1 MTPAINGLVLLA
13 LCLGGLFAGRG
24 LALKRYRKVSSQ
36 TDIDKEALLK
46 YAKGKEYVF
55 SGVFCLVLITNL
67 LVSLKLRFNVMDSF
81 GTSLPYSIVFAICAA
96 GIWYWHT
103 LRQKLRHI
111 A

>member
-1 MTPAINGLVLLA
+1 MTSTINGLILLA

-36 TDIDKEALLK
+36 SDIDKEVLLK

-55 SGVFCLVLITNL
+55 SGVFCLVLVANL
-67 LVSLKLRFNVMDSF
+67 AVRLKSDFNVMDAF
-81 GTSLPYSIVFAICAA
+81 VPGLMFAVVFALCIA
-96 GIWYWHT
+96 GLWYWHT
-103 LRQKLRHI
+103 LRLKLRHI